1 MSGKLRDA
9 DVNKSYS
16 SHFLLIFPNYNQ
28 TKKIRTRSREMR
40 KERKRKLGYNREKKP
55 AMSTFR
61 AVTSGSPAITG
72 SGFGKAGILIL
83 I

>member
-1 MSGKLRDA
+1 MTHQMMCAHESHHKKNQFQVSGKLRDA

-40 KERKRKLGYNREKKP
+40 KEEKE
-55 AMSTFR
+55 
-61 AVTSGSPAITG
+61 
-72 SGFGKAGILIL
+72 KARLQ
-83 I
+83 